1 LKRLTTTFL
10 RGLVTLL
17 PIAITLYVL
26 VWLATTSETLLGKL
40 FRLLL
45 PDSLYHPGLGLVA
58 GLLLVLAVGLL
69 MELYIARRLWAQ
81 IEKLVLRIPAV
92 KTLYGAVKDFG
103 AFLSQSSAQR
113 TRGQVVKVKVAQGM
127 HVIGF
132 VTREDFRD
140 LPAGLAGEDSFAV
153 YLPMSY
159 QLGGYTVFVA
169 RALVEPVEMEVEAAL
184 RLAVTAGM
192 STHSAGE

>member
-92 KTLYGAVKDFG
+92 KTLYGAAKDFG

-113 TRGQVVKVKVAQGM
+113 TRGQVVKVAQGM
-127 HVIGF
+127 HVIGS

-140 LPAGLAGEDSFAV
+140 FPAGLAGEDSFAV